1 MKTDV
6 LKKTIKRMGRQ
17 MMYML
22 EFLCMIFIPPFVL
35 MYFVCGFELPEA
47 LLISAFPGSII
58 MIGLYIWFFTEY
70 EKSEKELVE
79 K

>member
-17 MMYML
+17 IMYV
-22 EFLCMIFIPPFVL
+22 FVILCMIFVPPFVL
-35 MYFVCGFELPEA
+35 MYFVCGLELPET
-47 LLISAFPGSII
+47 LLISIPGSIF
-58 MIGLYIWFFTEY
+58 MFLLWIWFFTEY

>member
-22 EFLCMIFIPPFVL
+22 IILCMIFVPPFVL
-35 MYFVCGFELPEA
+35 MYFVCGLEFPEA
-47 LLISAFPGSII
+47 LLISIPGSIF
-58 MIGLYIWFFTEY
+58 MFLLWIWFFTEY
-70 EKSEKELVE
+70 EKSEKELAE